1 MDRLSKGL
9 NSIELKDNLN
19 KEEIISEIINLEA
32 ILNLPKGTEHFV
44 SDIHGEFEAFHHIL
58 KNGSGNIKDKV
69 RTVFRNELNVKEIND
84 LCTLIYYPK
93 EKMEDMTS
101 SLLKEDKASW
111 YMIQLQRLIK
121 VVKFSAS
128 KYTRSKVRKSVSKD
142 YQYILEE
149 LIYKTDEDE
158 DKADYYKQILSKI
171 ISLGQGPVYI
181 IQIGQLIQRL
191 VVDHLHVVGDIYDR
205 GPFPDKIMDTLME
218 QHSVDI
224 QWGNHD
230 IIWLGAMGGSGVCLA
245 NVIRICARYGNLD
258 ILEERYNIDISLLTE
273 LGQKYYSQN
282 PSFTPKKNHYRN
294 LTKSEIEK
302 TSQIH
307 QAISIIQFKLEGQI
321 VKRRPEFQMDN
332 RLLLEVIDYDEKSII
347 LNNQKYDLTNTCFS
361 TIDPQDPYALTLE
374 EKAVL
379 HSLLDNFRN
388 SKRLKKHMDFVMEKG
403 SLFLNYNGN
412 LLYHGCIPLTNDGDF
427 VSMTFE
433 GNEYSGKNLLERYEY
448 YVRKCYVE
456 AFVNDDYAT
465 DVVWYLWCG
474 ANSSLFG
481 KEEMTTFERYFI
493 EDKETHIEI
502 KNPYYRLRDNYDV
515 CCKILNEFNL
525 STKEG
530 HIINGHTPVKVKDGE
545 NPIKGNGK
553 LIVIDGGFSR
563 SYQEITGISGYT
575 LLFNSYG
582 LQLVAHQP
590 FLSVEDAII
599 HNKDIISSKRVVNRT
614 TSRIQVKD
622 TDNGKVLLAQSNRL
636 SRLL

>member
-1 MDRLSKGL
+1 MSKGV
-9 NSIELKDNLN
+9 NSIELKGTLH
-19 KEEIISEIINLEA
+19 KEEVISEIINLEA

-69 RTVFRNELNVKEIND
+69 RTVFQNKLNSQEIND
-84 LCTLIYYPK
+84 LCTLIYYPEK
-93 EKMEDMTS
+93 KMEYITRS
-101 SLLKEDKASW
+101 FSNEEKVSW
-111 YMIQLQRLIK
+111 YMEQLQRLIK

-149 LIYKTDEDE
+149 LIYKTDENE

-171 ISLGQGPVYI
+171 ISLRQGPIYI
-181 IQIGQLIQRL
+181 IQLSQLIQRL

-205 GPFPDKIMDTLME
+205 GPFPDKIMDTLMK
-218 QHSVDI
+218 QHSIDI

-258 ILEERYNIDISLLTE
+258 ILEERYDIDISLLTE
-273 LGQKYYSQN
+273 LGQKYYSYN
-282 PSFTPKKNHYRN
+282 SSFTPKKNHYRN
-294 LTKSEIEK
+294 LTDSEIEK

-321 VKRRPEFQMDN
+321 IKRRPEFQMDN
-332 RLLLEVIDYDEKSII
+332 RLMLDSIDYDEKNII
-347 LNNQKYDLTNTCFS
+347 LNDQKYDLINTCFS

-379 HSLLDNFRN
+379 HSLLDNFRK
-388 SKRLKKHMDFVMEKG
+388 SERLKKHMDFVIEKG
-403 SLFLNYNGN
+403 ALFLTYNGN
-412 LLYHGCIPLTNDGDF
+412 LLYHGCIPLTAHGNF
-427 VSMTFE
+427 ASMTLQ
-433 GNEYSGKNLLERYEY
+433 GNDYAGKSLLARYEM
-448 YVRKCYVE
+448 YVRECYAE
-456 AFVNDDYAT
+456 PFIYDDYAT
-465 DVVWYLWCG
+465 DIVWYLWCG

-481 KEEMTTFERYFI
+481 KEVMTTFERYFI

-502 KNPYYRLRDNYDV
+502 KNPYYRLRDNYEV
-515 CCKILNEFNL
+515 CCQILEEFNL
-525 STKEG
+525 SAEEG
-530 HIINGHTPVKVKDGE
+530 HIINGHTPVKAKDGE

-563 SYQEITGISGYT
+563 PYQKITGIGGYT

-590 FLSVEDAII
+590 FLSIEDAII
-599 HNKDIISSKRVVNRT
+599 NNKDIVSSKRVVNRT
-614 TSRIQVKD
+614 TSRIRVKD
-622 TDNGKVLLAQSNRL
+622 TDNGKVLIAQSNRL